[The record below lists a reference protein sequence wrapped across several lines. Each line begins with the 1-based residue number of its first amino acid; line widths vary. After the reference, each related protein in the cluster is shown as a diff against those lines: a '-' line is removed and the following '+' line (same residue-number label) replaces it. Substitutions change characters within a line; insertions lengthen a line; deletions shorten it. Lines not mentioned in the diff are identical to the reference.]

1 MLIGIVGFMG
11 SGKGTV
17 GDIIQKQGYV
27 KDSFAKPLK
36 DACAEIFAWDR
47 KLLEGD
53 SEESRKWRE
62 LPDEYWSKA
71 FNRDFTPRDALQL
84 LGTEGGRNVFHK
96 DIWVHSLMKRAQDAN
111 TVVTDVRFRNEIEM
125 IHDHGGKIV
134 RIIRGPEVS
143 WFEDAVTLNKGPKKN
158 YRWASAKYNIQGL
171 GIHSSEF
178 DWVGCHIDYTI
189 ENNSTIAN
197 LELEVNRM
205 LNDDIFMVK

>member
-1 MLIGIVGFMG
+1 MLIGVVGFMG

-17 GDIIQKQGYV
+17 GDIIQKQGYN

-47 KLLEGD
+47 RLLEGD
-53 SEESRKWRE
+53 SEESRNWRE

-71 FNRDFTPRDALQL
+71 FGRQFTPREALQL

-96 DIWVHSLMKRAQDAN
+96 DIWVHSLMKRAQDTN

-125 IHDHGGKIV
+125 IHKQGGKIV
-134 RIIRGPEVS
+134 RIIRGPEVK
-143 WFEDAVTLNKGPKKN
+143 WFEDAVNVNKGPKKN
-158 YRWASAKYNIQGL
+158 YRWSMACMRMQELK
-171 GIHSSEF
+171 IHSSEF

-189 ENNSTIAN
+189 ENNGTIA
-197 LELEVNRM
+197 ELEAEVLRM
-205 LNDDIFMVK
+205 LDNDIFMAR